1 MESKSNDSE
10 PRLILAWEAWDGRTD
25 QFAYLV
31 MLWKKDGDFYHKR
44 HLSRDY
50 TTDDPNLFNDA
61 ILVPRTYYTAEPL
74 PELTRASQSPQDPAI
89 YVKKHKPIRYKPVE
103 LQKESTGTPA
113 DDMLHEAQVC
123 EALMKSKHPN
133 ICEYFGYL
141 RSEDGRMEGLRFK
154 RHGKSLLDSVRDKE
168 ELDTAVVIKGISE
181 GLKHL
186 HSLHYAHNDVK
197 PDNVVL
203 DAQAGT
209 PGWSKEADVSEPGND
224 FYGLEKIVQWL
235 QTPV

>member
-1 MESKSNDSE
+1 
-10 PRLILAWEAWDGRTD
+10 
-25 QFAYLV
+25 
-31 MLWKKDGDFYHKR
+31 
-44 HLSRDY
+44 
-50 TTDDPNLFNDA
+50 
-61 ILVPRTYYTAEPL
+61 
-74 PELTRASQSPQDPAI
+74 
-89 YVKKHKPIRYKPVE
+89 
-103 LQKESTGTPA
+103 
-113 DDMLHEAQVC
+113 MLHEAQVC

-141 RSEDGRMEGLRFK
+141 CSEDGRMEGLCFK

-203 DAQAGT
+203 DAQGNSVIIDFDSCRKIDESLRGKKAGT
-209 PGWSKEADVSEPGND
+209 PGWSKEADVSEPGNG